1 MAKIVNPDGT
11 VTDTSGNFGSGLYLP
26 EVKEQMFGA
35 FDNALSLD
43 EDNDKDDDSLFKYGV
58 YQLATQKPDD
68 GRNIQSIWNISY
80 ACF

>member
-11 VTDTSGNFGSGLYLP
+11 VADTSGNFGSGLYLP

-43 EDNDKDDDSLFKYGV
+43 EDNQGEMTDERIENWCKALHAE
-58 YQLATQKPDD
+58 L
-68 GRNIQSIWNISY
+68 
-80 ACF
+80 